1 MLTKKIALLLIVT
14 LFFIAGCGKAKTV
27 PAVGS
32 PDSPARISNGIT
44 FFSSEAEV
52 RKPFTVV
59 GTIYYMDPGEY
70 KRLKFDDIVPVLAAK
85 TKALGANG
93 MIIDIQEP
101 VLSGFYERG
110 IEVSGRAIK
119 Y

>member
-1 MLTKKIALLLIVT
+1 MKKIVPLVIIV
-14 LFFIAGCGKAKTV
+14 LFFVAGCGKAKTAPV
-27 PAVGS
+27 VGGL
-32 PDSPARISNGIT
+32 DSPAQISHGIA

-70 KRLKFDDIVPVLAAK
+70 KRLKLEDILPILATKA
-85 TKALGANG
+85 KALGANG
-93 MIIDIQEP
+93 MIVDIQEP
-101 VLSGFYERG
+101 VLSGLYERG
-110 IEVSGRAIK
+110 IEVNGRAIK